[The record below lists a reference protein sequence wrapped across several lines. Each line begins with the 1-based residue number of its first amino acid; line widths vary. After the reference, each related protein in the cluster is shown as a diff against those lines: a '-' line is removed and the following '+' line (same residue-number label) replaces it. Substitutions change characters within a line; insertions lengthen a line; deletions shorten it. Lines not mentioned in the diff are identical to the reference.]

1 MQIKSNLRSFLIYI
15 LFSFLMSFNL
25 NASEND
31 STIEIDNPRFS
42 EKGLDEKQYEIKA
55 ERGLKSGEN
64 LKLFFVEGKFKT
76 SGGTWIYLKADTG
89 EYNQLSN
96 MIDLNRNI
104 EIISDRN
111 DSIIADGANFDL
123 ANDIILLTKNIVYKK
138 NKNTVTSDS
147 SKIIDNFNYITYQG
161 NVITTLF
168 VK

>member
-1 MQIKSNLRSFLIYI
+1 MQNKSNLRSFLIYI
-15 LFSFLMSFNL
+15 LFSFLLSFNL

-31 STIEIDNPRFS
+31 LTIEIDNPRFS

-123 ANDIILLTKNIVYKK
+123 ANDIILLKKNIVYKK
-138 NKNTVTSDS
+138 NKNTVTSDR

-168 VK
+168 VE

>member
-1 MQIKSNLRSFLIYI
+1 MQNKSNLRSFLIFI
-15 LFSFLMSFNL
+15 LFSFLLSFNL

-31 STIEIDNPRFS
+31 LTIEIDNPRFS

-104 EIISDRN
+104 EIISDSN

-123 ANDIILLTKNIVYKK
+123 ANDIILLKKNIVYKK

-168 VK
+168 VE

>member
-1 MQIKSNLRSFLIYI
+1 MQNKSNLRSFLIYI
-15 LFSFLMSFNL
+15 LFSFLLSFNL

-31 STIEIDNPRFS
+31 LTIEIDNPRFS

-96 MIDLNRNI
+96 MIDLNRNV
-104 EIISDRN
+104 EIISDSN

-123 ANDIILLTKNIVYKK
+123 ANDIILLKKNIVYKK
-138 NKNTVTSDS
+138 NKNTVTSDR

-168 VK
+168 VE

>member
-15 LFSFLMSFNL
+15 LVSFLLSFNL

-31 STIEIDNPRFS
+31 LTIEIDNPRFS

-104 EIISDRN
+104 EIVSDRN

-123 ANDIILLTKNIVYKK
+123 ANDIILLKKNIVYKK

>member
-1 MQIKSNLRSFLIYI
+1 MQNKSNLRSFLIYI
-15 LFSFLMSFNL
+15 LFSFLLSFNL

-31 STIEIDNPRFS
+31 LTIEIDNPRFS
-42 EKGLDEKQYEIKA
+42 EKGLDEQYEIKA

-104 EIISDRN
+104 EIISDSN

-123 ANDIILLTKNIVYKK
+123 ANDIILLKKNIVYKK
-138 NKNTVTSDS
+138 NKNTVTSDR

-168 VK
+168 VE

>member
-15 LFSFLMSFNL
+15 LFSFLLSFNL

-31 STIEIDNPRFS
+31 LTIEIDNPRFS

-123 ANDIILLTKNIVYKK
+123 ANDIILLKKNIVYKK
-138 NKNTVTSDS
+138 NKNTVTSDR

>member
-15 LFSFLMSFNL
+15 LFSILLSFNL

-31 STIEIDNPRFS
+31 LTIEIDNPRFS

-104 EIISDRN
+104 EIVSDRN

-123 ANDIILLTKNIVYKK
+123 ANDIILLKKNIVYKK

>member
-1 MQIKSNLRSFLIYI
+1 MQIKTNLRSFLIYI
-15 LFSFLMSFNL
+15 LFSFLLSFNL

-31 STIEIDNPRFS
+31 LTIEIDNPRFS
-42 EKGLDEKQYEIKA
+42 EKGLNEKQYEIKA

-96 MIDLNRNI
+96 MINLNRNI

-123 ANDIILLTKNIVYKK
+123 ANDIILLKKNIVYKK

>member
-1 MQIKSNLRSFLIYI
+1 MQNKINLRSFLIFI
-15 LFSFLMSFNL
+15 LFSFLLSFNL

-31 STIEIDNPRFS
+31 LTIEIDNPRFS

-104 EIISDRN
+104 EIVSDRN

-123 ANDIILLTKNIVYKK
+123 ANDIILLKKNIVYKK
-138 NKNTVTSDS
+138 NKNTVTSDR

-168 VK
+168 VE

>member
-1 MQIKSNLRSFLIYI
+1 MQNKSNLRSFLIFI
-15 LFSFLMSFNL
+15 LFSFLLSFNL

-31 STIEIDNPRFS
+31 LTIEIDNPRFS

-89 EYNQLSN
+89 EYNHLSN

-104 EIISDRN
+104 EIISDSN

-123 ANDIILLTKNIVYKK
+123 ANDIILLKKNIVYKK
-138 NKNTVTSDS
+138 NKNTVTSDR

-168 VK
+168 VE

>member
-1 MQIKSNLRSFLIYI
+1 MQNKSNLRSFLIYI
-15 LFSFLMSFNL
+15 LFSFLLSFNL

-31 STIEIDNPRFS
+31 LTIEIDNPRFS

-104 EIISDRN
+104 EIISVSN

-123 ANDIILLTKNIVYKK
+123 ANDIILLKKNIVYKK
-138 NKNTVTSDS
+138 NKNTVTSDR

-168 VK
+168 VE

>member
-1 MQIKSNLRSFLIYI
+1 MQIKTNLRSFLIYI
-15 LFSFLMSFNL
+15 LFLFLLNFNL

-31 STIEIDNPRFS
+31 LTIEIDNPRFS
-42 EKGLDEKQYEIKA
+42 EKGLNEKQYEIKA

-96 MIDLNRNI
+96 MINLNRNI

-123 ANDIILLTKNIVYKK
+123 ANDIILLKKNIVYKK

>member
-1 MQIKSNLRSFLIYI
+1 MQNKSNLRSFLIFI
-15 LFSFLMSFNL
+15 LFSFLLSFNL

-31 STIEIDNPRFS
+31 LTIEIDNPRFS

-104 EIISDRN
+104 EIVSDRN

-123 ANDIILLTKNIVYKK
+123 ANDIILLKKNIVYKK
-138 NKNTVTSDS
+138 NKNTVTSDR

-168 VK
+168 VE

>member
-1 MQIKSNLRSFLIYI
+1 MQNKSNLRSFLIFI
-15 LFSFLMSFNL
+15 LFSFLLSFNL

-31 STIEIDNPRFS
+31 LTIEIDNPRFS

-123 ANDIILLTKNIVYKK
+123 ANDIILLKKNIVYKK
-138 NKNTVTSDS
+138 NKNTVTSDR

-168 VK
+168 VE

>member
-15 LFSFLMSFNL
+15 LVSFLLSFNL

-31 STIEIDNPRFS
+31 LTIEIDNPRFS
-42 EKGLDEKQYEIKA
+42 EKGLNEKQYEIKA

-104 EIISDRN
+104 EIVSDRN

-123 ANDIILLTKNIVYKK
+123 ANDIILLKKNIVYKK

>member
-15 LFSFLMSFNL
+15 LFSFLLSFNL

-31 STIEIDNPRFS
+31 LTIEIDNPRFS

-96 MIDLNRNI
+96 MINLNRNI

-123 ANDIILLTKNIVYKK
+123 ANDIILLKKNIVYKK

>member
-1 MQIKSNLRSFLIYI
+1 MQNKSNLRSFLIFI
-15 LFSFLMSFNL
+15 LFSFLLSFNL

-31 STIEIDNPRFS
+31 LTIEIDNPRFS

-104 EIISDRN
+104 EIISDSN

-123 ANDIILLTKNIVYKK
+123 ANDIILLKKNIVYKK
-138 NKNTVTSDS
+138 NKNTVTSDR

-168 VK
+168 VE

>member
-1 MQIKSNLRSFLIYI
+1 MQNKSNLRSFLIYI
-15 LFSFLMSFNL
+15 LLSFLLSFNL

-31 STIEIDNPRFS
+31 LTIEIDNPRFS

-96 MIDLNRNI
+96 MIDLNRNV
-104 EIISDRN
+104 EIISDSN

-123 ANDIILLTKNIVYKK
+123 ANDIILLKKNIVYKK
-138 NKNTVTSDS
+138 NKNTVTSDR

-168 VK
+168 VE

>member
-1 MQIKSNLRSFLIYI
+1 MQNKSNLRSFLIYI
-15 LFSFLMSFNL
+15 LFSFLLSFNL

-31 STIEIDNPRFS
+31 LTIEIDNPRFS

-104 EIISDRN
+104 EIISDSN

-123 ANDIILLTKNIVYKK
+123 ANDIILLKKNIVYKK
-138 NKNTVTSDS
+138 NKNTVTSDR

-168 VK
+168 VE

>member
-15 LFSFLMSFNL
+15 LVSFLLSFNL

-31 STIEIDNPRFS
+31 LTIEIDNPRFS
-42 EKGLDEKQYEIKA
+42 EKGLNEKQYEIKA

-96 MIDLNRNI
+96 MINLNRNI

-123 ANDIILLTKNIVYKK
+123 ANDIILLKKNIVYKK

>member
-1 MQIKSNLRSFLIYI
+1 MQIKSNLRLFLIFI
-15 LFSFLMSFNL
+15 LFSFLLSFNL

-31 STIEIDNPRFS
+31 LTIEIDNPRFS

-123 ANDIILLTKNIVYKK
+123 ANDIILLKKNIVYKK
-138 NKNTVTSDS
+138 NKNTVTSDR

>member
-1 MQIKSNLRSFLIYI
+1 MIIQ
-15 LFSFLMSFNL
+15 
-25 NASEND
+25 D
-31 STIEIDNPRFS
+31 SS

-104 EIISDRN
+104 EIISDSN

-123 ANDIILLTKNIVYKK
+123 ANDIILLKKISFIRKTKIPLLQ
-138 NKNTVTSDS
+138 
-147 SKIIDNFNYITYQG
+147 IDQK
-161 NVITTLF
+161 L
-168 VK
+168 

>member
-1 MQIKSNLRSFLIYI
+1 MQIKSNLRSFLICI
-15 LFSFLMSFNL
+15 LFSFLLSFNL

-31 STIEIDNPRFS
+31 LTIEIDNPRFS

-104 EIISDRN
+104 EIVSDRN

-123 ANDIILLTKNIVYKK
+123 ANDIILLKKNIVYKK

>member
-1 MQIKSNLRSFLIYI
+1 MQIKSNFRSFLIYI
-15 LFSFLMSFNL
+15 LFSFLLSFNL

-31 STIEIDNPRFS
+31 LTIEIDNPRFS

-123 ANDIILLTKNIVYKK
+123 ANDIILLKKNIVYKK
-138 NKNTVTSDS
+138 NKNTVTSDR

-168 VK
+168 VE

>member
-1 MQIKSNLRSFLIYI
+1 MQIKTNLRSFLIYI
-15 LFSFLMSFNL
+15 LFLFLLNFNL

-31 STIEIDNPRFS
+31 LTIEIDNPRFS

-104 EIISDRN
+104 EIVSDRN

-123 ANDIILLTKNIVYKK
+123 ANDIILLKKNIVYKK

>member
-1 MQIKSNLRSFLIYI
+1 MQIKTNLRSFLIYI
-15 LFSFLMSFNL
+15 LFLFLLNFNL

-31 STIEIDNPRFS
+31 LTIEIDNPRFS
-42 EKGLDEKQYEIKA
+42 EKGLNEKQYEIKA

-104 EIISDRN
+104 EIVSDRN

-123 ANDIILLTKNIVYKK
+123 ANDIILLKKNIVYKK

>member
-1 MQIKSNLRSFLIYI
+1 M
-15 LFSFLMSFNL
+15 
-25 NASEND
+25 
-31 STIEIDNPRFS
+31 DNPRFS

-104 EIISDRN
+104 EIISDSN
-111 DSIIADGANFDL
+111 DGIIADGANFDL
-123 ANDIILLTKNIVYKK
+123 ANDIILLKKNIVYKK
-138 NKNTVTSDS
+138 NKNTVTSDR

-168 VK
+168 VE

>member
-15 LFSFLMSFNL
+15 LFSFLLSFNL

-31 STIEIDNPRFS
+31 LTIEIDNPRFS

-104 EIISDRN
+104 EIVSDRN

-123 ANDIILLTKNIVYKK
+123 ANDIILLKKNIVYKK

>member
-1 MQIKSNLRSFLIYI
+1 MIIQDSLR
-15 LFSFLMSFNL
+15 
-25 NASEND
+25 
-31 STIEIDNPRFS
+31 R
-42 EKGLDEKQYEIKA
+42 GLDEKQYEIKA

-123 ANDIILLTKNIVYKK
+123 ANDIILLKKNIVYKK
-138 NKNTVTSDS
+138 NKNTVTSDR

-168 VK
+168 VE

>member
-1 MQIKSNLRSFLIYI
+1 MLIKSNLRSFLIYI
-15 LFSFLMSFNL
+15 LFSFLLSFNL

-31 STIEIDNPRFS
+31 LTIEIDNPRFS

-104 EIISDRN
+104 EIVSDRN

-123 ANDIILLTKNIVYKK
+123 ANDIILLKKNIVYKK